1 MAKKMSNSV
10 INTLLVAAL
19 MQSADKQKLQEQIR
33 ILLGVNVSNE
43 ELEKT
48 DGFYNLFSLVSAKV
62 NKNIVEKQR

>member
-1 MAKKMSNSV
+1 MSNSV

-33 ILLGVNVSNE
+33 ILLGVNVSDE
-43 ELEKT
+43 ELERT

>member
-1 MAKKMSNSV
+1 MAKKMSRSV
-10 INTLLVAAL
+10 INTLLVTAL

-33 ILLGVNVSNE
+33 ILLEVNVSNE

-62 NKNIVEKQR
+62 RQK